1 MIAAACLFALA
12 AETPAAGEIKGAD
25 VTLVQNVRSIAERC
39 ARTLGAPAPLSLIA
53 LRAAEEMRLA
63 EARARAERELPAA
76 RAAARGRAWSDLGL
90 GTEADPAALALALA
104 RDLPG
109 MSFDA
114 DGARLLV
121 DPTRL
126 IDDEGAGDPST
137 SHAASLLLATGVAPD
152 EPVVAHY
159 VAHKVLDRPPSSEPL
174 TTDAALARAALA
186 EGSANLAALLF
197 LFGGVG
203 MEAEVVG
210 AKVRP
215 EDVLAGRLVSESM
228 RSDRPVVARLTE
240 WVYLDGFAAVTALV
254 RQSGLNRLPSERGA
268 RVTTRDV
275 VHLDRPAALP
285 AEIPAPAAL
294 EAAGLTFA
302 DRDSLGEQ
310 GIVTWVSMLTGKD
323 NLGMI
328 AGDGWAGDALW
339 RYERDGS
346 GVTHWETRWV
356 TEEDA
361 KDFAYG
367 VERCLQARFS
377 GAALEGEAEGPRVL
391 ARTDRIFRLERQGA
405 SVSLRIAPPAWDAKL
420 AGPPK
425 KKGAPPRTGATKS

>member
-1 MIAAACLFALA
+1 MIVAAWLVAVA
-12 AETPAAGEIKGAD
+12 AETAPPAELKGAD
-25 VTLVQNVRSIAERC
+25 VTLVQNVRGIAERC
-39 ARTLGAPAPLSLIA
+39 ARTLGAPAPLSLMA
-53 LRAAEEMRLA
+53 LRASDETRLA
-63 EARARAERELPAA
+63 ESQRRAERELPAE
-76 RAAARGRAWSDLGL
+76 RASARGRAWSDLGL
-90 GTEADPAALALALA
+90 GTEGDPAELALALA

-126 IDDEGAGDPST
+126 IDDEGAGDPES
-137 SHAASLLLATGVAPD
+137 SHAATLLLATGVAPD

-159 VAHKVLDRPPSSEPL
+159 VAHKIADRAPPAEPL

-186 EGSANLAALLF
+186 EGHANLAALLL

-203 MEAEVVG
+203 LEAEVVE

-215 EDVLAGRLVSESM
+215 EDVLAGRLVSEAM
-228 RSDRPVVARLTE
+228 RSDHPVVARLVE
-240 WVYLDGFAAVTALV
+240 WVYLDGFAAVTTLA
-254 RQSGLNRLPSERGA
+254 RQSGLKRLPSERTMRA
-268 RVTTRDV
+268 TTRDV
-275 VHLDRPAALP
+275 LHLDRPAATL
-285 AEIPAPAAL
+285 ADIPKPAAP
-294 EAAGLTFA
+294 EGAGLTLV

-328 AGDGWAGDALW
+328 AGDGWVGDALW
-339 RYERDGS
+339 RFEKDGS

-361 KDFAYG
+361 RDFAYS
-367 VERCLQARFS
+367 VERCLQARYS
-377 GAALEGEAEGPRVL
+377 GESLQGDADGPRVL
-391 ARTDRIFRLERQGA
+391 PRADRVFRLERQGSA
-405 SVSLRIAPPAWDAKL
+405 VSLRVATPAWDARL
-420 AGPPK
+420 QGPAK
-425 KKGAPPRTGATKS
+425 KKAAAPRTGTTKP